1 MRWTLRCFG
10 LFVSLTLLLA
20 SVETPVF
27 AKNPNCS
34 DVGGAIL
41 TNVGG
46 FGQIDGHPTTL
57 GVATGD
63 LKGAVGV
70 EIKGTNQ
77 NVFTVQHHWVT
88 DNGETLSIDEAQAA
102 GTFLPNSALFEIT
115 DYRLTLSGG
124 TGRFANATGELSAIG
139 EIDFS
144 TGHAILRYSGQV
156 CYGSR
161 EKREGKD

>member
-1 MRWTLRCFG
+1 FCLARRKYPARASLRGGLKRSQSQKESSMRWTLRCFG

-70 EIKGTNQ
+70 EITGSSGTTFN
-77 NVFTVQHHWVT
+77 VQHHWVT
-88 DNGETLSIDEAQAA
+88 ENGDTLTIDPAIAKGA
-102 GTFLPNSALFEIT
+102 FVTASGLLAIT
-115 DYRLTLSGG
+115 DYKFTLT
-124 TGRFANATGELSAIG
+124 
-139 EIDFS
+139 
-144 TGHAILRYSGQV
+144 
-156 CYGSR
+156 
-161 EKREGKD
+161 